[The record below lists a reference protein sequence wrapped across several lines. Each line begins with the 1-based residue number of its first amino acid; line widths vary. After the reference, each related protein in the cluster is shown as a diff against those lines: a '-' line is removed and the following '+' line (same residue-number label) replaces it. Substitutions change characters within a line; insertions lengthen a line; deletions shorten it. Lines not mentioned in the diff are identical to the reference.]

1 MAATKRK
8 APPSPTRL
16 APQIIKWFC
25 ANARD
30 LPWRHTLDPYAVW
43 VSEIMLQQT
52 QVRTV
57 IPFWNRWMKRLPTIA
72 KLANAREPTILKL
85 WEGLGYYSRVR
96 NLQKAARQIQEGHQG
111 AFPTNPL
118 DIKALI
124 GVGRYTGGAI
134 SSIAFDLPEPILDGN
149 VIRVLTRVFGIVGDP
164 KSKVV
169 NERLWDQAGELVVS
183 TKMGVSASRADSMVF
198 AGERSLLNQGMMELG
213 ATVCLPSNPD
223 CGTCR
228 FDAIASHAK
237 RTGSNNSRNQ
247 RNGRLRHCGHSSPS
261 CCIEMEKC
269 SSGNDQKARSMP
281 GSGNSQVWKL
291 EIGKPPSRPC
301 AENCLA
307 RMPPQ
312 CRSIVSSIPSPVIV
326 MSRLSTWLKR
336 RQISIAATANGLQPV
351 SRETSHSIARRFESL
366 RNSLPEQKKPSRLGG
381 LRIDL

>member
-8 APPSPTRL
+8 APPSPARL
-16 APQIIKWFC
+16 APQIIKWFR

-30 LPWRHTLDPYAVW
+30 LPWRRTLDPYAVW

-183 TKMGVSASRADSMVF
+183 TKTGVSASRADSMVF

-223 CGTCR
+223 CGTCPLRRNCIARKEDRIEQLPESKKRPPPTLRTFITIVLHRDGEVFIRQRPKGSINAGFWEFPSLETGDRKTSVTAVCRKLFGTDAAAVQIDR
-228 FDAIASHAK
+228 FKHSITRYRYEQIVYLAEAPPGLD
-237 RTGSNNSRNQ
+237 
-247 RNGRLRHCGHSSPS
+247 CGHG
-261 CCIEMEKC
+261 E
-269 SSGNDQKARSMP
+269 
-281 GSGNSQVWKL
+281 W
-291 EIGKPPSRPC
+291 
-301 AENCLA
+301 
-307 RMPPQ
+307 
-312 CRSIVSSIPSPVIV
+312 
-326 MSRLSTWLKR
+326 
-336 RQISIAATANGLQPV
+336 IAA
-351 SRETSHSIARRFESL
+351 
-366 RNSLPEQKKPSRLGG
+366 SLPRDKPFYSPQIRIFKKLAS
-381 LRIDL
+381 